1 MRSDGAREGFRQAMA
16 WLHTWTG
23 LILGWLLFAIFLT
36 GTLAFFKH
44 ELNLWSRPELHALGP
59 AAPLDAAG
67 LARAE
72 AALHALAPA
81 AQSWRLTAADERR
94 PVAALNWREP
104 ADPAQPGQRA
114 KFEQRWLDP
123 AGGAPVE
130 ARTTFGAGEFFYR
143 FHFELRSAQQSR
155 WILEGRWLIGLAT
168 LLMFV
173 ALLSGIVTHRRF
185 FKDFF
190 TFRPRAK
197 AAQRAW
203 LDAHNISGVLALPF
217 YLLITFSG
225 LLTLHSLYMPAG
237 IAAAYGK
244 DSGAY
249 FNELSGDPLPRN
261 RGLSPKTG
269 EGQALPVLGEAAWAA
284 LLAQAR
290 REWPSGR
297 IEAVSLLR
305 EGGQPLVE
313 FSRHEGD
320 RLQYRSPRQIFDA
333 ETGRRL
339 HLADTAA
346 PASRT
351 YGVLYGLH
359 IARFAGV
366 PLRWLLFGFGL
377 LGSTMIATGLV
388 LWCVKRKAEAQ
399 RRQQGVG
406 VGHRLVDALNIAAIA
421 GLPLAM
427 AGFFYGNRLLSLDL
441 PQRGDMELRVFFA
454 VWGLGLIAAVL
465 GFGWRRMFAAGALAF
480 AGLPLLNAL
489 TGPVH
494 LGQTDGLFAVQA
506 VDMGFLA
513 GAALLA
519 LLAWKCRPGARLAGS
534 GRSPQPTLAGTEG
547 A

>member
-1 MRSDGAREGFRQAMA
+1 MRADGAREGFRQAMA

-23 LILGWLLFAIFLT
+23 LILGWLLFAIFLS

-59 AAPLDAAG
+59 AEPLSAAM
-67 LARAE
+67 LARTE
-72 AALHALAPA
+72 AFLHALAPA

-104 ADPAQPGQRA
+104 ADPTKPGQRA
-114 KFEQRWLDP
+114 RFEQRWLDP
-123 AGGAPVE
+123 TSGALLN

-155 WILEGRWLIGLAT
+155 WILEGRWVIGLAT

-244 DSGAY
+244 DGGAY

-261 RGLSPKTG
+261 RGLAPKAN
-269 EGQALPVLGEAAWAA
+269 EGQALPVLGEAAWAG

-290 REWPSGR
+290 QQWPGGR
-297 IEAVSLLR
+297 IEAVALLR
-305 EGGQPLVE
+305 EGGQTLVE

-333 ETGRRL
+333 VSGQRL

-388 LWCVKRKAEAQ
+388 LWCVKRKAEAER
-399 RRQQGVG
+399 RRQSVSM
-406 VGHRLVDALNIAAIA
+406 GHRLVDTLNIAAIA

-427 AGFFYGNRLLSLDL
+427 AGFFYGNRLLPLDL
-441 PQRGDMELRVFFA
+441 PQRGDMELKVFFA
-454 VWGLGLIAAVL
+454 AWGVGLIAAVL
-465 GFGWRRMFAAGALAF
+465 GLGWRRLFALGALAF

-494 LGQTDGLFAVQA
+494 LAQVDGLFAVQA
-506 VDMGFLA
+506 VDLGFLA

-519 LLAWKCRPGARLAGS
+519 LLAWKCRPGARLAKPGPTS
-534 GRSPQPTLAGTEG
+534 QPALTSMEDA
-547 A
+547 